1 MGVSSGAGA
10 LTAAVVAGGYLWA
23 SASDEPVAVDEPLR
37 TTAAYVR
44 DVEHTL
50 TFDGTVSPVM
60 RTDLGATTL
69 VLVAPVDALVLYDLV
84 PSLDAG
90 GVTTAVSITGR
101 RGSFACGS
109 LTVLDPPPSVA
120 AAPPTGSAPGNGGGG
135 GAALRADGASEPDPA
150 STPEEETT
158 AEAEPVPLGASAP
171 QVRCTV
177 PEDVTA
183 FASLEATLQV
193 VYRTTVGARHTLSLP
208 TSISSET
215 SPDVVVEDHR
225 SVRAAVDPALLYQLS
240 PAIDGEQVTGTGAV
254 VGREETFACEV
265 VTLEDG
271 SGDQVAAPRERASV
285 LAPPPEVADHDAQ
298 GGRAVACR
306 VPADAEVY
314 DGVPV
319 RLEVST
325 ARAADVL
332 VVPLTA
338 VRTTGVGTGVVA
350 LVTGADGDGVQT
362 TANRAVTL
370 GLDDGLVVT
379 VTDGLVEGD
388 VVVDPVT
395 QR

>member
-1 MGVSSGAGA
+1 MAVGISVAVYLSTS
-10 LTAAVVAGGYLWA
+10 TADDAVVVESLQ
-23 SASDEPVAVDEPLR
+23 

-50 TFDGTVSPVM
+50 TFDGTVSTVT
-60 RTDLGATTL
+60 RTDPGATTL

-90 GVTTAVSITGR
+90 GVTTTVSITGR
-101 RGSFACGS
+101 RGSFGCDS
-109 LTVLDPPPSVA
+109 LTVLDPPSDGAVA
-120 AAPPTGSAPGNGGGG
+120 SPAESAAGYGRGGGG
-135 GAALRADGASEPDPA
+135 TVRADGAPHPEPDGDDQPGT
-150 STPEEETT
+150 SPTPGGEPD
-158 AEAEPVPLGASAP
+158 AEPSPVRVAAP
-171 QVRCTV
+171 ELRCTV
-177 PEDVTA
+177 PEGVAA
-183 FASLEATLQV
+183 FAGLEATLKVAYQTP
-193 VYRTTVGARHTLSLP
+193 RGARRALSLP

-225 SVRAAVDPALLYQLS
+225 SVRAAVDPALLFQLG
-240 PAIDGEQVTGTGAV
+240 PAIDAEQAMGAGTV
-254 VGREETFACEV
+254 VGRHDDFACEA

-271 SGDQVAAPRERASV
+271 SGHRVAAPPEQARV
-285 LAPPPEVADHDAQ
+285 LAPPAEVADSGAQ
-298 GGRAVACR
+298 GGQVVACR
-306 VPADAEVY
+306 VPADVVVY

-319 RLEVST
+319 RLQVST

-338 VRTTGVGTGVVA
+338 IRTSGPSTGVVA
-350 LVTGADGDGVQT
+350 LVTGTGADGLET
-362 TANRAVTL
+362 TTNRAVTL

-388 VVVDPVT
+388 VVVDPVS